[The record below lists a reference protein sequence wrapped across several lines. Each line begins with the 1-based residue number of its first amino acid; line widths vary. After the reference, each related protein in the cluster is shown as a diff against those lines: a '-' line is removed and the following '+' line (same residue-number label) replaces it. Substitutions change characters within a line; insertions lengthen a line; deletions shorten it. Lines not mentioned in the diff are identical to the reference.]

1 MQYRFKNGESDHVTG
16 TGKTIPVDRFD
27 VEQIIFSRTDHRK
40 VSSAFTGIYD
50 NIIAVFAYLYII
62 LIDISQE
69 GSITF
74 RDGQDLPGEYFVF
87 VFMLCKISEDH
98 MQQLLRMAYICIVIN
113 IRHQQYKTD
122 LAFCLAVFDKFLFKE
137 RFNDHFQDAVICFVL
152 YLTQVYINI
161 ITFFVDIKVQAA
173 EHIYILMSD
182 LQVRQLVESFL
193 RKGYK
198 TAVFAGAIDQH
209 FQVIGHIL
217 DKELFVDI
225 LIFSRQVFFQEK
237 D

>member
-1 MQYRFKNGESDHVTG
+1 
-16 TGKTIPVDRFD
+16 
-27 VEQIIFSRTDHRK
+27 
-40 VSSAFTGIYD
+40 
-50 NIIAVFAYLYII
+50 
-62 LIDISQE
+62 
-69 GSITF
+69 
-74 RDGQDLPGEYFVF
+74 
-87 VFMLCKISEDH
+87 
-98 MQQLLRMAYICIVIN
+98 
-113 IRHQQYKTD
+113 
-122 LAFCLAVFDKFLFKE
+122 
-137 RFNDHFQDAVICFVL
+137 
-152 YLTQVYINI
+152 
-161 ITFFVDIKVQAA
+161 
-173 EHIYILMSD
+173 MSD